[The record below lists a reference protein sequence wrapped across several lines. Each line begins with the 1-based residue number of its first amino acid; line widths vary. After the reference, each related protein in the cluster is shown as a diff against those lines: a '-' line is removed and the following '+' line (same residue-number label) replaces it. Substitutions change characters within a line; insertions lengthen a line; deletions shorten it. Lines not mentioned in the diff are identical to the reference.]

1 MSTEFFWRL
10 PLGSDGP
17 YLASDKNT
25 RGPQPWRPGNIAPG
39 RLSDG
44 TPDGFTYIDYIAQ
57 VAKAAELAG
66 FEGALLPTGPEPWI
80 AAAALARET
89 RRIKFLI
96 AFQATWTLPAYAAQ
110 QAGILQNLSHDRLE
124 WNIITGGVPAQQRAN
139 GDFLEHDL
147 RYKRTGEFLHIVQG
161 LWENE
166 RFSYDGEVYKI
177 ENGALHPALR
187 RERRPGVYFSG
198 FSEPA
203 LEVAARHAD
212 VYLNWAEPVDK
223 LKPHIERVREL
234 AAKQGRTVRFGIRI
248 DLLARETEEAAWAE
262 ARRQYTFIDDKTA
275 AFLKRINGGSD
286 SVGAARQTAYHA
298 QAQRFDD
305 LILGPNLWAGFGL
318 AKPGPAVG
326 LVGNYQNVA
335 ERLAEFRDAGIS
347 TFILAG
353 SPHLEE
359 ALRIGQEVLPLV
371 RLLPAHA
378 TASHTAPQT
387 TATALS

>member
-17 YLASDKNT
+17 QLASDKNN
-25 RGPQPWRPGNIAPG
+25 RGSAQYRPGNIAPG
-39 RLSDG
+39 RLPNG
-44 TPDGFTYIDYIAQ
+44 EPDGFTYIDYIAQ
-57 VAKAAELAG
+57 VAKAAEIAG

-110 QAGILQNLSHDRLE
+110 QAAILQNLSRGRLD
-124 WNIITGGVPAQQRAN
+124 WNIITGGNPAAQRAN

-147 RYKRTGEFLHIVQG
+147 RYKRTGEFLDIIQG

-166 RFSYDGEVYKI
+166 TFSYKGDIYQL
-177 ENGALHPALR
+177 ENGSLPRGLT
-187 RERRPGVYFSG
+187 RERKPNVYFSG
-198 FSEPA
+198 FSDPA
-203 LEVAARHAD
+203 LDVAARHAD

-234 AAKQGRTVRFGIRI
+234 ADKQGREVRFGIRI
-248 DLLARETEEAAWAE
+248 DVLARETEEAAWSE
-262 ARRQYTFIDDKTA
+262 LRRQYELIDAKTSAFIKNFA
-275 AFLKRINGGSD
+275 SGSD
-286 SVGAARQTAYHA
+286 SVGAARQNAYH
-298 QAQRFDD
+298 QNSERFED
-305 LILGPNLWAGFGL
+305 LIIGPNLWAGFGK
-318 AKPGPAVG
+318 AKPGPTIG
-326 LVGNYQNVA
+326 LVGSHQNVA
-335 ERLAEFRDAGIS
+335 ERLAEYQDAGFT

-353 SPHLEE
+353 NPHLEE

-371 RLLPAHA
+371 HA
-378 TASHTAPQT
+378 AASGQAQRIE
-387 TATALS
+387 ALKVAG